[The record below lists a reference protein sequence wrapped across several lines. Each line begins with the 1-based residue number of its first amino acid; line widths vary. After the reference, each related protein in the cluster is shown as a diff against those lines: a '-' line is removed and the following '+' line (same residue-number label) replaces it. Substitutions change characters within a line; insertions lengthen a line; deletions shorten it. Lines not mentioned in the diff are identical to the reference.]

1 MVASSAAMPDLNTI
15 FHGLS
20 VVAIVLVFAAILNRR
35 NARRHIPLILAAFAI
50 DVGLVLAIEL
60 NRGAVK
66 TVVAGGPAILYI
78 HVALAVTVLALYAHQ
93 IWCGISLAKRGERRK
108 SHRAGAY
115 LFVVCRLLVFATAF
129 LVVAS

>member
-1 MVASSAAMPDLNTI
+1 MPDLNTI

-20 VVAIVLVFAAILNRR
+20 VVAIALVFAAILNRR
-35 NARRHIPLILAAFAI
+35 NAKRHIPLILAAFAV
-50 DVGLVLAIEL
+50 DLGLVLSIEL
-60 NRGAVK
+60 NRGAIK

-78 HVALAVTVLALYAHQ
+78 HVTLAVAVLVLYAHQ
-93 IWCGISLAKRGERRK
+93 IWCGWSLVKRGERRL
-108 SHRAGAY
+108 SHRTGAY

>member
-1 MVASSAAMPDLNTI
+1 MLDLNTL
-15 FHGLS
+15 FHALS
-20 VVAIVLVFAAILNRR
+20 VAAIVLVLAAVVNRR
-35 NARRHIPLILAAFAI
+35 SPRRHIPLILAAFAI
-50 DVGLVLAIEL
+50 DLGLVLAIEL
-60 NRGAVK
+60 NRSAVK
-66 TVVAGGPAILYI
+66 TVIAGGPAILYI
-78 HVALAVTVLALYAHQ
+78 HVTLAVSVLALYAHQ